1 MSVSLT
7 RRFGCY
13 LSVQGGREER
23 WAAGVDGEVEEDVA
37 RVHEGVGQLDHEEAG
52 AELTAAAVVPDGS
65 GNQEFARE
73 KSVKA
78 GERTRCQQGGQLALR
93 GGAGFREPRCQR
105 RVCNKSSRRGNNQ
118 RSWTG

>member
-1 MSVSLT
+1 MHWSS
-7 RRFGCY
+7 
-13 LSVQGGREER
+13 QEER

-52 AELTAAAVVPDGS
+52 AQLAAAAVVSDGS

-78 GERTRCQQGGQLALR
+78 GERTRCQPGGRLAWR
-93 GGAGFREPRCQR
+93 GGAGFRECRCQR
-105 RVCNKSSRRGNNQ
+105 RECRISSRKGNN
-118 RSWTG
+118 RHSWTR